1 MIFAS
6 SDCKIL
12 ELHPENCANMYY
24 WHLSNILQN
33 EHTILSVKNIP
44 KNQIVVNLE
53 QLDYTVNKLLDDI
66 FNIDNI

>member
-1 MIFAS
+1 
-6 SDCKIL
+6 
-12 ELHPENCANMYY
+12 MYY

-66 FNIDNI
+66 FNIDNM